1 MNYTQ
6 NQKIE
11 QVTESTLVLG
21 VDIGSS
27 EHYVRAFDYLGRE
40 LTRKVFRFSTDIN
53 GFNSFYDWVTQICI
67 KHGKNEAMIGCEPTG
82 HYWYTFY
89 QFVKDHGMKLAFV
102 NPASV
107 KKAKELDDNSP
118 KKTDLKDPKTI
129 AKLVIDGRYS
139 FPYVPEGIYAEIR
152 EVASSRD
159 RIMKEL
165 NAASNRIQR
174 WLKIY
179 FPEYLTVYKK
189 FDTTTGMMILEEVP
203 LPTMVTALGVDNIVK
218 IWREHKERGVSGQQ
232 VQQPL
237 QVGGHQN
244 VHAGRGGL
252 EELPLC
258 GVSTGGEEI
267 GQHVVLVGCADQ
279 LAHGQTHLLGVV
291 ARQNVTEVA
300 GGDGVVHHVAQ
311 PDAAGLHQIAVGAEV
326 IDHLGGQT
334 ADIDGVGRGE
344 HGAVE
349 VLVLAGGEDLLHA
362 GLGVVEVAADGADAD
377 VGTLL
382 GGHLGLL
389 NGGDAAVGVEHG
401 DAGAGHVVEAL
412 HGRLAGVAGGGGED
426 QDILFH
432 PLDGFGGGE
441 QLGQHGKRHVLKGG
455 RRPPEQLQHGVAAY
469 GNGGG
474 QVFRFKFPLI
484 GAANQRI
491 HIGNIRQQGGK
502 NFRGHFRRA
511 ALQAGQPVKRGN
523 LLGHIQTA
531 VGGKTLQHG
540 FGAVH
545 KMGFAPGR
553 MIEHN
558 ILL

>member
-27 EHYVRAFDYLGRE
+27 EHYVRAFDYRGRE

-152 EVASSRD
+152 EVTSSRD

-203 LPTMVTALGVDNIVK
+203 LPTMVTALGVDNIIK
-218 IWREHKERGVSGQQ
+218 IWREHKVRGKGASFNRAKTLVDAAHDSVGKSGGQGAVMEIQMLLEDYKVKKQQ
-232 VQQPL
+232 LEMVTS
-237 QVGGHQN
+237 VM
-244 VHAGRGGL
+244 
-252 EELPLC
+252 EELIMQIPNAEKMLSVD
-258 GVSTGGEEI
+258 GVGLVTGGDVLIKNVIPKHLEAITAKLTQI
-267 GQHVVLVGCADQ
+267 GCEVAEFDDAVRVVGYRNMKYTNVKTLPYPGFPTDVQPQITVVLA
-279 LAHGQTHLLGVV
+279 LAKGTSI
-291 ARQNVTEVA
+291 VTEGIFENRFKYVDELA
-300 GGDGVVHHVAQ
+300 KMGADITVEGNTAIVKGVERYT
-311 PDAAGLHQIAVGAEV
+311 GAEV
-326 IDHLGGQT
+326 T
-334 ADIDGVGRGE
+334 APDLRA
-344 HGAVE
+344 GAA
-349 VLVLAGGEDLLHA
+349 LVLAGL
-362 GLGVVEVAADGADAD
+362 AADGITVVDD
-377 VGTLL
+377 IKYILRGYEDFDIKLREL
-382 GGHLGLL
+382 GAKIEYVQSEKEL
-389 NGGDAAVGVEHG
+389 
-401 DAGAGHVVEAL
+401 
-412 HGRLAGVAGGGGED
+412 RK
-426 QDILFH
+426 F
-432 PLDGFGGGE
+432 
-441 QLGQHGKRHVLKGG
+441 VLK
-455 RRPPEQLQHGVAAY
+455 
-469 GNGGG
+469 
-474 QVFRFKFPLI
+474 I
-484 GAANQRI
+484 S
-491 HIGNIRQQGGK
+491 
-502 NFRGHFRRA
+502 
-511 ALQAGQPVKRGN
+511 
-523 LLGHIQTA
+523 
-531 VGGKTLQHG
+531 
-540 FGAVH
+540 
-545 KMGFAPGR
+545 
-553 MIEHN
+553 
-558 ILL
+558 